1 MADVRFSLIASLAS
15 LVVAVLAGAK
25 GVVEVAVVFAMI
37 AVGFSAR
44 ALQGWRRRR

>member
-15 LVVAVLAGAK
+15 LAVAALAGAK

-37 AVGFSAR
+37 AVGFCVR
-44 ALQGWRRRR
+44 ALQSWRRRR